1 LAIVVILSPPHGLGV
16 AAGSWPLGASEMD
29 MPLTPADLVILTAD
43 ERDLLT
49 RRANAASG
57 PHRDVVRARIVL
69 AAADGAANAQIARD
83 LQICDDTVRRW
94 RHRFC
99 SRTQQRLDGL
109 KDRPRSG
116 RPPCF
121 TPVEVVE
128 VKALACTR
136 PADHGLPLT
145 RWSVSELAAHATA
158 TGLVRPVSASTIGRW
173 LAADAIKPWQHRSW
187 IFPRD
192 PDFATKAARVLDL
205 YERTWQGRPLGTD
218 EFVISA
224 DEKSQLQALRRR
236 HPEHPA
242 APGRARRVEFEY
254 RRGGTLAY
262 FAAYDV
268 HHPRV
273 IGRTAPK
280 TGIEPFTEL
289 VEQVMTQEPYASAK
303 RVFWVVDNGSSHAGQ
318 ASIDRMREAWPNAVL
333 VHLPVHASWLNQ
345 VEIYFSIL
353 QRKAIATGDFADLN
367 DLAQRILAFQNRYN
381 QNAEPFGWK
390 YTRHDLNRYLD
401 RLDND
406 GSLRPAA

>member
-1 LAIVVILSPPHGLGV
+1 
-16 AAGSWPLGASEMD
+16 MD
-29 MPLTPADLVILTAD
+29 MPLTSAAVVVLTED

-49 RRANAASG
+49 LRANAACS

-69 AAADGAANAQIARD
+69 AAADDEANAQIARE
-83 LQICDDTVRRW
+83 LRICEDTVRRW
-94 RHRFC
+94 RRRFC
-99 SRTQQRLDGL
+99 VQRLDGL

-116 RPPCF
+116 RPPSF
-121 TPVEVVE
+121 TPVEVAE
-128 VKALACTR
+128 VKALACSR

-145 RWSVSELAAHATA
+145 RWSVAELAAHATA
-158 TGLVRPVSASTIGRW
+158 TGLVRPVSVSTIGRW

-192 PDFATKAARVLDL
+192 PDFAAKAGRVLDL
-205 YERTWQGRPLGTD
+205 YRRRWEGVDLVED
-218 EFVISA
+218 EYVISA

-236 HPEHPA
+236 HPETPA
-242 APGRARRVEFEY
+242 APGQPRRVEFEY

-280 TGIEPFTEL
+280 TGIEPFAAL
-289 VEQVMTQEPYASAK
+289 VHDVMTQEPYASAK

-353 QRKAIATGDFADLN
+353 QRKAIQTGDFADLD

-381 QNAEPFGWK
+381 QTAEPFGWK
-390 YTRHDLNRYLD
+390 YTRDDLNRYLD
-401 RLDND
+401 RLNND
-406 GSLRPAA
+406 GSLRAAA